1 MDVMLGEALRLI
13 RVFHDLKQNEL
24 ADRLGISQSHLSDI
38 ERGSKTPSSELVARY
53 AQEFDL
59 PVSSIWFFD
68 EKLREG
74 AAPGVINKARG
85 VIADKVLDFLRIVER
100 RRSET

>member
-1 MDVMLGEALRLI
+1 MLGEALRLI

-24 ADRLGISQSHLSDI
+24 AERLGISQSYLSDI
-38 ERGSKTPSSELVARY
+38 ERGTKTPSSEVVARY
-53 AQEFDL
+53 AEEFDM

-68 EKLREG
+68 EKLNEG
-74 AAPGVINKARG
+74 ISPGVIDKARG

-100 RRSET
+100 RRGDD